1 MRLTPTTLDWRH
13 AFPRARTHRCRDVRG
28 TAHPPTPSGSAGT
41 IRPLTV
47 AKPSS
52 ASADPSGRTGSTR
65 FSCRAIAHS
74 SAVGD
79 RRRGF
84 PRRCRMGAPHSR
96 PERSASSAARVDRRR
111 RCPGCGRREGSA
123 TRVLGCVRRPRRVG
137 ASNSHRTPRASGRGA
152 RLLSAPRLPETLGL
166 SPHAATVST
175 ASSVFSADVGLL

>member
-13 AFPRARTHRCRDVRG
+13 AFPRARTHRRRDVGG

-41 IRPLTV
+41 IRPLAV
-47 AKPSS
+47 AKPSA

-65 FSCRAIAHS
+65 VSCRALAHS

-84 PRRCRMGAPHSR
+84 PRRRRMGAPHSR

-111 RCPGCGRREGSA
+111 RYPRCRRRESST
-123 TRVLGCVRRPRRVG
+123 TRILGRVRRPRRIG
-137 ASNSHRTPRASGRGA
+137 ASNSHRTSRASGRGA
-152 RLLSAPRLPETLGL
+152 RLAAPRLPETFGL

-175 ASSVFSADVGLL
+175 ASSTFSADVGLL